1 MLGAFILADKSRNN
15 NTESVPRDRYQIHAL
30 YNNFKPDALFVKS
43 SGLNGVCHE
52 WCTVGPKFPDPK
64 PYGVNYPGGTFKFA
78 LTDNDGTTLGAA
90 GAQMYRTGY
99 FSLQTPYLMFG
110 LGRIS
115 NYIQTI
121 FYGTNSKKNWF
132 NYWQG
137 VIPNSQ
143 VIAIPYKVNKP
154 TSWSIELFLSPSAI
168 VFWIIILLVVTLIIL
183 AAIVIGFKLKER
195 VKKKHEYIIIN
206 LFNCSYSF
214 GIVFY
219 RRKIRR
225 LEKMIGICL
234 TLMHFKGER
243 GKKYSN

>member
-1 MLGAFILADKSRNN
+1 MLGAFILADKARNN
-15 NTESVPRDRYQIHAL
+15 NTESVNHDRYQIHAL
-30 YNNFKPDALFVKS
+30 YNNFKPDALFIKS

-90 GAQMYRTGY
+90 GAQMYRTGH

-121 FYGTNSKKNWF
+121 FYGTNSKKSWF

-154 TSWSIELFLSPSAI
+154 TSWQIELFLSPSAI
-168 VFWIIILLVVTLIIL
+168 VFWIIVLLVVTLIAL
-183 AAIVIGFKLKER
+183 AAVVIGFKLKER
-195 VKKKHEYIIIN
+195 VNNINYKCYKCYKYESTFIII
-206 LFNCSYSF
+206 
-214 GIVFY
+214 IIIY

-225 LEKMIGICL
+225 LEKMIDTYL
-234 TLMHFKGER
+234 TLMLFKNI
-243 GKKYSN
+243 K